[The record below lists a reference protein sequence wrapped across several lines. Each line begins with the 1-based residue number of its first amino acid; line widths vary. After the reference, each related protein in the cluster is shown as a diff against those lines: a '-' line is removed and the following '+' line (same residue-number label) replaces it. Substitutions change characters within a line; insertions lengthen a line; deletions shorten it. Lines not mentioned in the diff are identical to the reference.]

1 MTDVS
6 ERGRRKLYYDPTVVT
21 VSQKLAELYSL
32 TSLFAGF
39 FAVQI
44 PPSHCVCTQCL
55 CIVLAQCHS
64 AAKRRGL
71 LPFGGR
77 FVAEIFVHNLK

>member
-1 MTDVS
+1 MQLDIIIF
-6 ERGRRKLYYDPTVVT
+6 RLYFCRSNP
-21 VSQKLAELYSL
+21 SQPNIYNAC
-32 TSLFAGF
+32 A
-39 FAVQI
+39 
-44 PPSHCVCTQCL
+44 QCL

-77 FVAEIFVHNLK
+77 FGAEIFVQNFK